1 LGHEG
6 LTSFFLNNLSLL
18 IALGVG
24 ATAVGIVIAI
34 ALAVLEARRSK
45 TGVERGQHDLIQNL
59 SRTVQDL
66 GKTIEDLKRQT
77 IESNQDFAK
86 QIKELQKEIKTAR
99 KELDSHKREV
109 EHLLN
114 MERMGQSGTYDT
126 AQPKEE
132 EQKSDGAKANKDSTG
147 DKKTF
152 WHHARDKA
160 EYLIPVWGQWK
171 LIKESLQKKRTGSR

>member
-1 LGHEG
+1 MGHEG
-6 LTSFFLNNLSLL
+6 LTGFFLNNLGLL
-18 IALGVG
+18 IALGAGV
-24 ATAVGIVIAI
+24 TAVGIAVAI
-34 ALAVLEARRSK
+34 VLAVLEARRSK
-45 TGVERGQHDLIQNL
+45 TGVENKQQDLIQNL

-77 IESNQDFAK
+77 VEGDQDFAK
-86 QIKELQKEIKTAR
+86 QIKEIQKETKTAR
-99 KELDSHKREV
+99 KEVDALKREV

-114 MERMGQSGTYDT
+114 MERMSKSGTHDT

-132 EQKSDGAKANKDSTG
+132 EKKSGGEKVKKDSTG

-152 WHHARDKA
+152 WHNAIKKA

-171 LIKESLQKKRTGSR
+171 LIKKSRQKKRTGSR